1 LLRVPVLT
9 VMPVAEETRTFTF
22 DYSYWSHDEFEEE
35 DDGAL
40 AGVVE
45 TCCAAR
51 WRLGYYRSRRHMTGA
66 DYRW

>member
-45 TCCAAR
+45 TCCPAR
-51 WRLGYYRSRRHMTGA
+51 WRLG
-66 DYRW
+66 